1 MDWSGV
7 FHATRRSVMAGQWPP
22 GFGAWLGQAL
32 PGLATGPCAR
42 DFARRVPGVMT
53 SDAYTQLLATAPT
66 PALREVA
73 SLFTCLG

>member
-22 GFGAWLGQAL
+22 VFGTWLRQAL
-32 PGLATGPCAR
+32 PGLSNGPC
-42 DFARRVPGVMT
+42 
-53 SDAYTQLLATAPT
+53 DADLAERGADEMSSSEYINFLAEAPT
-66 PALREVA
+66 PQMREVA